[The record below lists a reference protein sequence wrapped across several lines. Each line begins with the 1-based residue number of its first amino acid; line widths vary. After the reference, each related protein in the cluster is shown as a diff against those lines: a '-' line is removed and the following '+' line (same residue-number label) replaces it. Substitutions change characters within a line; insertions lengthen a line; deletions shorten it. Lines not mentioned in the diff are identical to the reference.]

1 MTSGTQA
8 TKSKMTKAERRA
20 ESIRHIL
27 DCAERLFAERG
38 FHGVSL
44 KDIAADA
51 DVHHTLIHYYF
62 GDKNAVVDAVFA
74 RRAPLSCQRRMEALK
89 EYEREAAGAPT
100 VEGALSAFLSSYFD
114 LYQEQPDEWKYAL
127 ALGAQVA
134 NAPDWGADIMEKHFD
149 PVVQQ
154 LIDIL
159 EVALPACSRED
170 LYWGYHFVTGAFML
184 TLARTGRIDKL
195 SDGLCRSD
203 DLPSARKRLSAFM
216 AAGFRALHACRQAGL
231 SAQDMLEQLP
241 VIQGEG

>member
-100 VEGALSAFLSSYFD
+100 VEGALSAFLSSDFD

-216 AAGFRALHACRQAGL
+216 AAGFRALHACR
-231 SAQDMLEQLP
+231 
-241 VIQGEG
+241 

>member
-100 VEGALSAFLSSYFD
+100 VEGALSAFLSSDFD

-203 DLPSARKRLSAFM
+203 DLPSAR
-216 AAGFRALHACRQAGL
+216 
-231 SAQDMLEQLP
+231 
-241 VIQGEG
+241 